1 MTDKE
6 IERAIDAYRWVCPYH
21 APCKR
26 LDGTYYHHS
35 CFEWGSDKYNYK
47 CAPRICK
54 RLRRF
59 INILKQP
66 EQDSY
71 KINDID
77 SRTEKEAYDRQ
88 STENTRRG

>member
-1 MTDKE
+1 MTEKE
-6 IERAIDAYRWVCPYH
+6 LERVIDAYRWVCPYH
-21 APCKR
+21 TPCKR

-47 CAPRICK
+47 CVPRICK

-77 SRTEKEAYDRQ
+77 SRTEKEAYERQ
-88 STENTRRG
+88 STENP